1 MKIGIYV
8 CSNGY
13 GHFHRMLQVCTH
25 LPFHDFD
32 FYCEK
37 YQYNRFKPNQDNI
50 NFIFYDEPNIR
61 WDNTSVGSLVV
72 NDIDKYDNYKD
83 YFTILDLKKNDM
95 GLAFSRDFCKTYAD
109 NNNSKWYWLIDDDI
123 TKFYKTLNNK
133 NVPITPKEALES
145 AQEQFSVMP
154 IALGSLEYQQYS
166 WSQKKP
172 FKLNSYADCVVCFN
186 VERTKK
192 YKYDLQ
198 FKLKQDRDMAL
209 QIMSDNQYVMRALKI
224 SFSCPSYG
232 SNKGG
237 LHEVYHKQK
246 LEKTMAERLV
256 KKWGKKYVNIQ
267 VKEHS

>member
-1 MKIGIYV
+1 MIYPIYIP
-8 CSNGY
+8 SKNRPDAK
-13 GHFHRMLQVCTH
+13 FLE
-25 LPFHDFD
+25 LIKDLD
-32 FYCEK
+32 ADK
-37 YQYNRFKPNQDNI
+37 YLI
-50 NFIFYDEPNIR
+50 LEPQ
-61 WDNTSVGSLVV
+61 
-72 NDIDKYDNYKD
+72 DIDKYDNYKD

-256 KKWGKKYVNIQ
+256 KKWGKKYANLQ
-267 VKEHS
+267 VKEHSSGTRYDAKINWKAFKVDIDWGGVV